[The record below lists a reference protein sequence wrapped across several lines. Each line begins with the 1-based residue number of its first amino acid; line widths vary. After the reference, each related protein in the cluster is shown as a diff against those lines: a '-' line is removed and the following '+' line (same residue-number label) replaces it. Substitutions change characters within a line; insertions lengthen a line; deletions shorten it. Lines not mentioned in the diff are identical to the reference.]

1 MNDPQR
7 SLFPMT
13 VDTHAST
20 YSPVEPPLPKAFDAI
35 GWTHL
40 FGAGKSLAIAEAVK
54 RHDGLVVVVVGD
66 TNTALK
72 FADEIPFFAGDI
84 QHYKL
89 PDWEILPYDQFSP
102 YQDIISDRILTLSEL
117 PSLSGGLLVVSV
129 ATLMH
134 RIVPRTWLAGQ
145 TFSLKRGD
153 TLDRAQLQTRLTQAG
168 YRNVSQVMDHGDF
181 AIRGSIVDVFAMGA
195 SNPFRIDLFDDEIET
210 LRVFDA
216 ESQRSIEEVESL
228 NLMPARETPLTEA
241 AIACFKR
248 NWRLSFAGLPTKS
261 PIYNDVSEGL
271 APAGIEYYLP
281 LFFDHL
287 DTLFEYIPENSL
299 VLLDE
304 EVEEGAD
311 QFRKSVDERYEQL
324 RHDVERPILTP
335 QKMFLDWEDVI
346 EALKTYPRAYLSS
359 LDLGE
364 QERNLRFN
372 TRAGTKLPIDGRA
385 ATPFR
390 LVHSFLESYDG
401 RVLFLADSNGRR
413 ETMLELFGS
422 NGIKPKSF
430 ASWPDFLDGT
440 DPVGLAVAPLSEG
453 VELVDPAICLITE
466 SQLFGERASQRR
478 RRRRSDIDKD
488 AIIKSLAELQIG
500 SPVVHEDHGIGRYLG
515 LEVLTV
521 GGTENEFIKLEY
533 ADEDKLYVPVA
544 SLNLIS
550 RYSGVDPAYAPL
562 HKLGSGQW
570 ERAKKRATER
580 IYDVAAELLEVHARR
595 EARAGH
601 RFTLERD
608 AYNAFCQEFPFEETP
623 DQQGAIEAVLADM
636 ENTRPMDRLICG
648 DVGFGKTEVAMRAA
662 FVAANEGRQV
672 AILVPTT
679 LLAQQH
685 YQTFL
690 DRFADWPIRIEQL
703 SRFRDTD
710 ETRAALAGLQS
721 GSVDIVIGTHKLLE
735 ADVVFKDL
743 GLLIID
749 EEHRF
754 GVRQKEKIKAIR
766 SDVDILTL
774 TATPIPRSLNL
785 ALSGTRELS
794 IISTA
799 PSKRLAIKTFLR
811 EWSDV
816 LIREA
821 LLREI
826 SRGGQ
831 VYLVHND
838 VESIERTA
846 KKVAELVPAARVRF
860 AHGQMREKELESVM
874 LDFYHR
880 RCNILVCT
888 TIIESGIDIPNA
900 NTIIISRADKFGLA
914 QLYQLRGRVGRSH
927 HRAYAYL
934 IVPHRKSMTADAI
947 KRLEAIESLEDLGVG
962 FTLATHDME
971 IRGAG
976 EILGEEQS
984 GHIQEIGFGLYT
996 DLLNRAVA
1004 ALKSGQEVTFD
1015 PSADR
1020 PTEITLHIPAL
1031 FPEDY
1036 LPDVH
1041 TRLVLY
1047 KRISSA
1053 KNEDELNLLK
1063 EEIIDR
1069 FGLYAAPV
1077 TNLFRVT
1084 SAKLRAQALGIKRIE
1099 LGSKGGRVDFVARP
1113 SIDPTSIIDLIQNDQ
1128 AYRLDGESRLRVKK
1142 ILADADSRFSEL
1154 DDLLDVLSVSNAA

>member
-1 MNDPQR
+1 MV
-7 SLFPMT
+7 
-13 VDTHAST
+13 VDLSTST
-20 YSPVEPPLPKAFDAI
+20 YSPLEPPLPNCSEEV

-54 RHDGLVVVVVGD
+54 RHEGLVVVVVGN

-72 FADEIPFFAGDI
+72 FTEEVPFFDGGI
-84 QHYKL
+84 QQYSL
-89 PDWEILPYDQFSP
+89 PDWEVLPYDQFSP
-102 YQDIISDRILTLSEL
+102 YQDIISDRISTLSEL
-117 PSLSGGLLVVSV
+117 PSLTKGLVVVSV

-134 RIVPRTWLAGQ
+134 RIVPRMWLSGQ
-145 TFSLKRGD
+145 IFCLRRGD
-153 TLDRAQLQTRLTQAG
+153 SLVCAKLQTRLTQAG
-168 YRNVSQVMDHGDF
+168 YRNVSQVLDHGDF
-181 AIRGSIVDVFAMGA
+181 AIRGSIVDVFPMGA
-195 SNPFRIDLFDDEIET
+195 LNPFRIDLFDEEIET
-210 LRVFDA
+210 LRVFDV

-228 NLMPARETPLTEA
+228 SLMPARETPLDDA
-241 AIACFKR
+241 AIARFKR

-261 PIYNDVSEGL
+261 PIYNDVSGGL

-287 DTLFEYIPENSL
+287 DTLFDYIPSDSL
-299 VLLDE
+299 ILVDE
-304 EVEEGAD
+304 ELETGATK
-311 QFRKSVDERYEQL
+311 FREVVNDRYEQL
-324 RHDVERPILTP
+324 RYDLERPILP
-335 QKMFLDWEDVI
+335 PDRMFLNLEDLL
-346 EALKTYPRAYLSS
+346 ESLKTYSQVYLSS

-364 QERNLRFN
+364 KEKNVRFN
-372 TRAGTKLPIDGRA
+372 TRAGVALTVDGRA
-385 ATPFR
+385 ASPLR
-390 LVHSFLESYDG
+390 LVLSFLKNYDG

-413 ETMLELFGS
+413 ETMLELFNS
-422 NGIKPKSF
+422 NNIRPKLF
-430 ASWPDFLDGT
+430 DSWADFLSGT
-440 DPVGLAVAPLSEG
+440 DTLGLAVASLSEG
-453 VELVDPAICLITE
+453 VEFINPAICLVTE

-478 RRRRSDIDKD
+478 RRRPSIDKD
-488 AIIKSLAELQIG
+488 SVIKSLAELQLR

-515 LEVLTV
+515 LEVLTI
-521 GGTENEFIKLEY
+521 GSTQNEFIKLEY
-533 ADEDKLYVPVA
+533 ADGDKLYVPVA
-544 SLNLIS
+544 SLNLIN
-550 RYSGVDPAYAPL
+550 RYSGADPAHAPL

-570 ERAKKRATER
+570 ERAKKRATKS

-601 RFTLERD
+601 RFTLDRD
-608 AYNAFCQEFPFEETP
+608 AYNAFCQDFPFEETP

-636 ENTRPMDRLICG
+636 ENIRPMDHLICG

-672 AILVPTT
+672 AVLVPTT

-685 YQTFL
+685 HQTFL
-690 DRFADWPIRIEQL
+690 DRFADWPIRVKQL
-703 SRFRDTD
+703 SRFRAAD
-710 ETRAALAGLQS
+710 ETRAVLAGLRS
-721 GSVDIVIGTHKLLE
+721 GTVDIVIGTHKLLG

-811 EWSDV
+811 EWSDGLV
-816 LIREA
+816 REA

-831 VYLVHND
+831 VYFVHNE
-838 VESIERTA
+838 VESIEKIA
-846 KKVAELVPAARVRF
+846 KDIAKLAPAARVRF
-860 AHGQMREKELESVM
+860 AHGQMREKELERVM

-888 TIIESGIDIPNA
+888 TIIESGIDVPNA
-900 NTIIISRADKFGLA
+900 NTIIINRADKFGLA
-914 QLYQLRGRVGRSH
+914 QLYQLRGRIGRSH

-947 KRLEAIESLEDLGVG
+947 KRLQAIESLEDLGVG

-984 GHIQEIGFGLYT
+984 GQMQEIGFGLYS
-996 DLLNRAVA
+996 DLLNRAVV
-1004 ALKSGQEVTFD
+1004 ALKSGEEVAFD
-1015 PSADR
+1015 PSVDR
-1020 PTEITLHIPAL
+1020 PIEIMLHVPTL

-1047 KRISSA
+1047 KRIANAIS
-1053 KNEDELNLLK
+1053 EDELNLLK
-1063 EEIIDR
+1063 EEIVDR
-1069 FGLYAAPV
+1069 FGLYSTPV
-1077 TNLFRVT
+1077 ANLFRVT
-1084 SAKLRAQALGIKRIE
+1084 SAKLRAQELGIKRIE
-1099 LGSKGGRVDFVARP
+1099 LGSKGGRIDFVARP
-1113 SIDPTSIIDLIQNDQ
+1113 NIDPGAIIDLIQNDQ
-1128 AYRLDGESRLRVKK
+1128 TYRLDSESRLRVKK
-1142 ILADADSRFSEL
+1142 ILSDADSRFSEL
-1154 DDLLDVLSVSNAA
+1154 DELLNVLSISNAA

>member
-1 MNDPQR
+1 
-7 SLFPMT
+7 MT
-13 VDTHAST
+13 DNRNSMSF
-20 YSPVEPPLPKAFDAI
+20 SPLDPPLPANGDDHA
-35 GWTHL
+35 WTRL
-40 FGAGKSLAIAEAVK
+40 YGAGKSLAVAEAVR
-54 RHDGLVVVVVGD
+54 RHPGLVVVVVGD
-66 TNTALK
+66 TNTALQ
-72 FADEIPFFAGDI
+72 FADEIPFFADDI
-84 QHYKL
+84 ERYHL

-102 YQDIISDRILTLSEL
+102 YQDIISERISTLSRLPEL
-117 PSLSGGLLVVSV
+117 TSGLLVVSV
-129 ATLMH
+129 ATLLH
-134 RIVPRTWLAGQ
+134 RIVPRAWLAGQ
-145 TFSLKRGD
+145 TFNLKLGD
-153 TLDRAQLQTRLTQAG
+153 TLDRVELQTRLIQAG

-181 AIRGSIVDVFAMGA
+181 AVRGSIVDVFAMGA

-216 ESQRSIEEVESL
+216 ETQRSVENVESL
-228 NLMPARETPLTEA
+228 DLMPARETPLTPD
-241 AIACFKR
+241 AIARFKR
-248 NWRLSFAGLPTKS
+248 NWHLSFDGLPTRS
-261 PIYNDVSEGL
+261 PVYADVSEAL

-281 LFFDHL
+281 LFFDQL
-287 DTLFEYIPENSL
+287 DTLFDYIPKNAL
-299 VLLDE
+299 VIVDE
-304 EVEEGAD
+304 GFEEGAEA
-311 QFRKSVDERYEQL
+311 FRNSIEERYEQL
-324 RHDVERPILTP
+324 SHDVERPILP
-335 QKMFLDWEDVI
+335 PDRVFLDWEDI
-346 EALKTYPRAYLSS
+346 TERLSSLPRAYVSS

-364 QERNLRFN
+364 REHNFRFN

-385 ATPFR
+385 NEPFR
-390 LVHSFLESYDG
+390 LLHSFLDSYDG
-401 RVLFLADSNGRR
+401 RVLFIAESNGRR
-413 ETMLELFGS
+413 ETMLELF
-422 NGIKPKSF
+422 NANNLKPKSF
-430 ASWPDFLDGT
+430 GSWAEFLNGKER
-440 DPVGLAVAPLSEG
+440 VGLAVGLLSEG
-453 VELVDPAICLITE
+453 VEIAEPTICVITE

-488 AIIKSLAELQIG
+488 AIIRSLAELQIG
-500 SPVVHEDHGIGRYLG
+500 APVVHEDHGIGRFLG

-521 GGTENEFIKLEY
+521 GGIENEFIKLEY
-533 ADEDKLYVPVA
+533 ADADKLYIPVA
-544 SLNLIS
+544 NLNLIS
-550 RYSGVDPAYAPL
+550 RYSGIDPAHAPL

-601 RFTLERD
+601 QFNLERD
-608 AYNAFCQEFPFEETP
+608 AYNAFRQDFPFEETP
-623 DQQGAIEAVLADM
+623 DQIGAIEAVLTDM
-636 ENTRPMDRLICG
+636 QSTRPMDRLICG

-672 AILVPTT
+672 AVLVPTT

-690 DRFADWPIRIEQL
+690 DRFADWPIRVEQL
-703 SRFRDTD
+703 SRFRDTT
-710 ETRAALAGLQS
+710 ETRAALSGLQS
-721 GSVDIVIGTHKLLE
+721 GSVDIVIGTHKLLGD
-735 ADVVFKDL
+735 DVVFKDL

-766 SDVDILTL
+766 TDVDILTL

-799 PSKRLAIKTFLR
+799 PAKRLAIQTFLR
-811 EWSDV
+811 EWSDALV
-816 LIREA
+816 REA

-831 VYLVHND
+831 VYFVHND
-838 VESIERTA
+838 VESMEKTA
-846 KKVAELVPAARVRF
+846 KKVAELVPEARVQF

-900 NTIIISRADKFGLA
+900 NTIIICRADKFGLA

-947 KRLEAIESLEDLGVG
+947 KRLEALESLEDLGVG

-984 GHIQEIGFGLYT
+984 GQIQQIGFGLYT

-1004 ALKSGQEVTFD
+1004 ALKTGKDVNLEEST
-1015 PSADR
+1015 DR
-1020 PTEITLHIPAL
+1020 PTEIMLHLPAL

-1036 LPDVH
+1036 VPDVH
-1041 TRLVLY
+1041 ARLILY

-1053 KNEDELNLLK
+1053 QNEEELRLLK
-1063 EEIIDR
+1063 EAIIDR
-1069 FGLYAAPV
+1069 FGPYTIPV
-1077 TNLFRVT
+1077 ANLFRVT
-1084 SAKLRAQALGIKRIE
+1084 SAKLRAQALGIKRID
-1099 LGSKGGRVDFVARP
+1099 LGSKGGRVDFVAQP
-1113 SIDPTSIIDLIQNDQ
+1113 NIDPAVIIELIQKDRT
-1128 AYRLDGESRLRVKK
+1128 YRLDGETRLRVKK
-1142 ILADADSRFSEL
+1142 PLADADSRFSEL
-1154 DDLLDVLSVSNAA
+1154 NDLLDVLSVSSAA

>member
-1 MNDPQR
+1 MAAHSN
-7 SLFPMT
+7 S
-13 VDTHAST
+13 ST
-20 YSPVEPPLPKAFDAI
+20 YSPLDPPLPGNGENYA
-35 GWTHL
+35 WTRL
-40 FGAGKSLAIAEAVK
+40 FGAGKSLAIAEAVQ
-54 RHDGLVVVVVGD
+54 RHDGLVVAVVGD
-66 TNTALK
+66 TNTALQ
-72 FADEIPFFAGDI
+72 FGDEIPFFAGDI
-84 QHYKL
+84 QRYHL

-102 YQDIISDRILTLSEL
+102 YQDIISDRISTLSQL
-117 PSLSGGLLVVSV
+117 PTLNRGLLVVSV

-145 TFSLKRGD
+145 AFKLKLGD
-153 TLDRAQLQTRLTQAG
+153 TLDRVELQTRLTLAG

-216 ESQRSIEEVESL
+216 DSQRSIENVESL
-228 NLMPARETPLTEA
+228 NLMPARETPLTPEA
-241 AIACFKR
+241 VARFKR
-248 NWRLSFAGLPTKS
+248 NWRLSFEGLPTKS
-261 PIYNDVSEGL
+261 PLYSDVSEGL

-281 LFFDHL
+281 LFFDQL
-287 DTLFEYIPENSL
+287 DSLFDYIPEDALFIVDEGFEHGAESFRNS
-299 VLLDE
+299 
-304 EVEEGAD
+304 VE
-311 QFRKSVDERYEQL
+311 ERYEQL
-324 RHDVERPILTP
+324 RYDVERPILP
-335 QKMFLDWEDVI
+335 PARVFLDLDDVI
-346 EALKTYPRAYLSS
+346 ERLNSYPQAYVSS

-364 QERNLRFN
+364 RERNFRFN

-385 ATPFR
+385 VAPFR
-390 LVHSFLESYDG
+390 LVNAFLESYDG
-401 RVLFLADSNGRR
+401 RVLFLAESNGRR
-413 ETMLELFGS
+413 ETMLELF
-422 NGIKPKSF
+422 NGNDIKPKSF
-430 ASWPDFLDGT
+430 ASWPEFLVGNDR
-440 DPVGLAVAPLSEG
+440 VGLAVAPLSDG

-488 AIIKSLAELQIG
+488 AIIKSLAELQVG
-500 SPVVHEDHGIGRYLG
+500 APVVHEDHGIGRYLG
-515 LEVLTV
+515 LEVLAV
-521 GGTENEFIKLEY
+521 GGIENEFIKLEY
-533 ADEDKLYVPVA
+533 ADSDKLYVPVA
-544 SLNLIS
+544 NLNLIS
-550 RYSGVDPAYAPL
+550 RYSGVDPAHAPL

-601 RFTLERD
+601 QFNLERD
-608 AYNAFCQEFPFEETP
+608 AYNAFSQEFPFEETP
-623 DQQGAIEAVLADM
+623 DQQGAIESVLADM
-636 ENTRPMDRLICG
+636 ASSRPMDRLICG

-672 AILVPTT
+672 AVLVPTT

-690 DRFADWPIRIEQL
+690 DRFADWPMRVEQL
-703 SRFRDTD
+703 SRFRDTAQ
-710 ETRAALAGLQS
+710 TRVALEGLQS
-721 GSVDIVIGTHKLLE
+721 GSVDIVIGTHKLLGN
-735 ADVVFKDL
+735 DVVFKDL

-766 SDVDILTL
+766 TDVDILTL

-811 EWSDV
+811 EWSDALV
-816 LIREA
+816 REA

-831 VYLVHND
+831 VYFVHND
-838 VESIERTA
+838 VESMAGTA
-846 KKVAELVPAARVRF
+846 KKVSELVPEARVRF

-900 NTIIISRADKFGLA
+900 NTIIINRADKFGLA

-984 GHIQEIGFGLYT
+984 GQIQEIGFGLYT
-996 DLLNRAVA
+996 DLLNRAVE
-1004 ALKSGQEVTFD
+1004 ALKSGKELNLDQ
-1015 PSADR
+1015 SADR
-1020 PTEITLHIPAL
+1020 PTEIMLHVPAL

-1041 TRLVLY
+1041 TRLILY

-1053 KNEDELNLLK
+1053 KNDEELSLLK

-1069 FGLYAAPV
+1069 FGLYSTPV
-1077 TNLFRVT
+1077 TNLFLVT
-1084 SAKLRAQALGIKRIE
+1084 SAKLRAQQLGIKRID

-1113 SIDPTSIIDLIQNDQ
+1113 NIDPTVIINLLQNDRT
-1128 AYRLDGESRLRVKK
+1128 YRLDGETRLRVKK
-1142 ILADADSRFSEL
+1142 PLADAESRFAEL
-1154 DDLLDVLSVSNAA
+1154 HDLLNTLSVPNAA